1 MPLFSSLSM
10 RDPTNGHHNKL
21 EKSSHAR
28 RASVTSGRKASLRK
42 APVDEDAST
51 RAMAGSATRL
61 NQNNDDANGS
71 TAVPPLTPKS
81 IQNDDYDEEE
91 LHNVAQR
98 DLPPTPPA
106 NNDDP
111 FARGAA
117 GGYHVANGALPND
130 GSVRSS
136 ITWRDHPD
144 AVAMKKKSNLHA
156 ATTTSTAQDTNPSAA
171 IGNSRANP
179 LGTGAVAG
187 AAGLGTSSRAY
198 GMDPRDE
205 NGDWASDSHHG
216 HDFVAGGA
224 ERAMDLA
231 TIRKKIQ
238 FAIEAELAAD
248 RALELARHAVHEAR
262 TAVRTL
268 EKHMNDEYVRR
279 GLRVLTADWLCPFSQ
294 IPKGSS
300 TQDGDGRGRE
310 RIGKGAQGPHLLR
323 SGFSSPLL
331 TVGSA

>member
-1 MPLFSSLSM
+1 M

-21 EKSSHAR
+21 EKSAHAR

-51 RAMAGSATRL
+51 KAMAGSAIRL
-61 NQNNDDANGS
+61 NQNNDDTNGS

-91 LHNVAQR
+91 LHNLAQH

-106 NNDDP
+106 NHDDP

-117 GGYHVANGALPND
+117 GGYHVANGALPTD

-136 ITWRDHPD
+136 MTWRDHPD
-144 AVAMKKKSNLHA
+144 AVAMKNKSNLHELHA
-156 ATTTSTAQDTNPSAA
+156 ATTTSTAQDNNPSAA

-187 AAGLGTSSRAY
+187 AAGLGTTSRAY
-198 GMDPRDE
+198 GMDPRGE

-268 EKHMNDEYVRR
+268 EKQMNDEYVCH
-279 GLRVLTADWLCPFSQ
+279 GLRVLTADWLGFFFRLQ
-294 IPKGSS
+294 RAQARKME
-300 TQDGDGRGRE
+300 TDGVVKELEKVRRVLVYCG
-310 RIGKGAQGPHLLR
+310 L
-323 SGFSSPLL
+323 
-331 TVGSA
+331 GSAHRCQQLGRHDHLA